1 MQGPSSHLAKPW
13 TWLDLR
19 CPVYMTGVGL
29 EWPTPEVQREGSTQ
43 DGGVPAPPPPPVPHY
58 FTFGNRLRNSFPI
71 CELGMSD
78 TTTRWQESWR
88 WGL

>member
-43 DGGVPAPPPPPVPHY
+43 DGGVPAPPPPRSPLFH
-58 FTFGNRLRNSFPI
+58 LREQAEEQFSH
-71 CELGMSD
+71 L
-78 TTTRWQESWR
+78 
-88 WGL
+88 